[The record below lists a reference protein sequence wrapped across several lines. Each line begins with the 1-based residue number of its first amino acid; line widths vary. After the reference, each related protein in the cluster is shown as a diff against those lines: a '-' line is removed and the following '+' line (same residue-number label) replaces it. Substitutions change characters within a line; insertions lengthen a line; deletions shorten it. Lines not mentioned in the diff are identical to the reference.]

1 MGTPALAPLFPG
13 HVLDLRDPDTA
24 STMLIQRRLNRLGC
38 GPVAEDDNFGTQTAE
53 AVELFQT
60 RSADHFGLPLD
71 VDGRVGPMTWASLF
85 AVPQLP
91 TVQTT
96 NHPLLAEVLKF
107 AATQVGVMEQ
117 PLGSNRGPQ
126 VDQYLRSVGIDPS
139 SGSFPWCAAFVYFC
153 FQQAARSL
161 NMGNPV
167 IQTGGV
173 LDHWNRAGAAG
184 VPRLGTAECVAN
196 PSLVA
201 PGMIFI
207 MVNKNGSGHTGLVE
221 AITGTFLT
229 TIEGNTN
236 DNGSR
241 EGIGVFRRQKRTI
254 ASISRG
260 YISYG
265 DATPGNTN

>member
-1 MGTPALAPLFPG
+1 MAISAITTPNFPG
-13 HVLDLRDPDTA
+13 RLIGLRDHDTQA
-24 STMLIQRRLNRLGC
+24 TRLIQRRLDQLGC
-38 GPVAEDDNFGTQTAE
+38 GPVTEDGDFGPETEE

-60 RSADHFGLPLD
+60 RSSDHFGLPLD
-71 VDGRVGPMTWASLF
+71 VDGKVGPLTWASLF
-85 AVPQLP
+85 ALSEVP

-96 NHPLLAEVLKF
+96 GQPLLTETLRF
-107 AATQVGVMEQ
+107 AVTQIGVMEQ

-126 VDQYLRSVGIDPS
+126 VDQYLRTVGIDPAT
-139 SGSFPWCAAFVYFC
+139 GSFPWCAAFIYFC
-153 FQQAARSL
+153 FKQAAAKL
-161 NMGNPV
+161 GITNPV
-167 IQTGGV
+167 IQTAGV
-173 LDHWNRAGAAG
+173 LDHWKQAGAAG
-184 VPRLGTAECVAN
+184 IPRLGTAECIAK
-196 PSLVA
+196 PSLVT

-207 MVNKNGSGHTGLVE
+207 IINKSGSGHCGLVE
-221 AITGTFLT
+221 SITGIFLT

-265 DATPGNTN
+265 TN